1 MSQPAA
7 ASDVQTLDQ
16 LQSLEER
23 IVHIIRLLHQM
34 RQARLEAESEIARL
48 RSELAA
54 RESELVVLR
63 RQLSEAHREREEVRR
78 RVEKLLSQIDSIAA
92 E

>member
-1 MSQPAA
+1 MSQPVA
-7 ASDVQTLDQ
+7 ASDVQTLEQ

-23 IVHIIRLLHQM
+23 IVHAIRVLNQM
-34 RQARLEAESEIARL
+34 RQARQEAESESARL

-54 RESELVVLR
+54 RESELVAMR
-63 RQLSEAHREREEVRR
+63 RQLADAHREREEVRR
-78 RVEKLLSQIDSIAA
+78 RVEKLLKQIDSLAA